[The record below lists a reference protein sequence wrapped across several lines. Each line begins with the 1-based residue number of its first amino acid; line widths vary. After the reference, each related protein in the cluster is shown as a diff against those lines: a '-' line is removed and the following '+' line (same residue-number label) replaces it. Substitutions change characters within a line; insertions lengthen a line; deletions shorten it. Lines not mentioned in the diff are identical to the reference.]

1 MAAPAIG
8 DEEVNDR
15 PEGLTPDRND
25 Q

>member
-15 PEGLTPDRND
+15 REGLTPDRND